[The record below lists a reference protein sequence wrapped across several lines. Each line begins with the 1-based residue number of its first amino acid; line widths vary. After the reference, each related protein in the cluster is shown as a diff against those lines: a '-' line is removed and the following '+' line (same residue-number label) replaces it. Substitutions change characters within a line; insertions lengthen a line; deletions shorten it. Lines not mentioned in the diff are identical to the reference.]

1 MYFINTFKEVNA
13 FPRVVQ
19 SRRRL
24 ASEASSLVAKSRS
37 RCSRAFTLIE
47 TTMAIGI
54 VAFALIGVLGL
65 MPAGM
70 TTFQK
75 AMDTSM
81 SSHIV
86 QQVVTDL
93 QQGDFSTLAQ
103 PHPIQYFD
111 DQGNRLSGT
120 TQDGVPALYY
130 VNTVVQTPSAL
141 PGAGDPSPSLA
152 TITVEV
158 VKNPSHRALQR
169 DPGTLA
175 VVDNPGQPVTRFPVL
190 ISSQVN

>member
-1 MYFINTFKEVNA
+1 MK
-13 FPRVVQ
+13 
-19 SRRRL
+19 L
-24 ASEASSLVAKSRS
+24 SL
-37 RCSRAFTLIE
+37 CQHAFTLIE

-70 TTFQK
+70 VTFQK

-93 QQGDFSTLAQ
+93 QQGSFDALTQQQ
-103 PHPIQYFD
+103 PFRYFD
-111 DQGNRLSGT
+111 DQGNRLSGAT
-120 TQDGVPALYY
+120 DAALYY
-130 VNTVVQTPSAL
+130 VNTVVQSPAAL
-141 PGAGDPSPSLA
+141 PGGPSSNLA
-152 TITVEV
+152 SVTVEI

-169 DPGTLA
+169 DSATQAVVATPNLA
-175 VVDNPGQPVTRFPVL
+175 VSRFPVF
-190 ISSQVN
+190 ISSQID

>member
-1 MYFINTFKEVNA
+1 MYFINTFKKVNA
-13 FPRVVQ
+13 FPRVV
-19 SRRRL
+19 RLRRL
-24 ASEASSLVAKSRS
+24 ASQDAPNFR
-37 RCSRAFTLIE
+37 RTCRRAFTLIE

-54 VAFALIGVLGL
+54 MAFGLIGIIGL

-93 QQGDFSTLAQ
+93 QQGDFSALTQAR
-103 PHPIQYFD
+103 PILYFD
-111 DQGNRLSGT
+111 DQGNRLRAAT
-120 TQDGVPALYY
+120 DGGAEALYY
-130 VNTVVQTPSAL
+130 VNTVVQTPSSL
-141 PGAGDPSPSLA
+141 PGGPSSESLA
-152 TITVEV
+152 TVTVEV
-158 VKNPSHRALQR
+158 VKNPAHRTLQR

-175 VVDNPGQPVTRFPVL
+175 VVDKPELSISRFPVL

>member
-1 MYFINTFKEVNA
+1 VNA
-13 FPRVVQ
+13 SSPVSPSPF
-19 SRRRL
+19 RL
-24 ASEASSLVAKSRS
+24 KSEARASGEMKLSL
-37 RCSRAFTLIE
+37 CQHAFTLIE

-70 TTFQK
+70 VTFQK

-93 QQGDFSTLAQ
+93 QQGSFDALTQQQ
-103 PHPIQYFD
+103 PFRYFD
-111 DQGNRLSGT
+111 DQGNRLSGAT
-120 TQDGVPALYY
+120 DAALYY
-130 VNTVVQTPSAL
+130 VNTVVQSPAAL
-141 PGAGDPSPSLA
+141 PGGPSSNLA
-152 TITVEV
+152 SVTVEI

-169 DPGTLA
+169 DSATQAVVATPNLA
-175 VVDNPGQPVTRFPVL
+175 VSRFPVF
-190 ISSQVN
+190 ISSQID